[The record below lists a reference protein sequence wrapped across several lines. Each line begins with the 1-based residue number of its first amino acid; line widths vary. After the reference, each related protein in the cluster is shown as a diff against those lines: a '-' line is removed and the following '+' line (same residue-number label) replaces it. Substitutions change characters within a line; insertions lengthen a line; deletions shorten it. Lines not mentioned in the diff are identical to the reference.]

1 MSKKLESI
9 LSKVP
14 SATARNVEGRSE
26 DNIIENKAKILNKN
40 DRYERIVAVIPSYLK
55 REMRIYIA
63 DHPKE
68 NERTL
73 ILRGLRS
80 IGFKISEEELE
91 DKRGRS

>member
-14 SATARNVEGRSE
+14 HATAQNAKDSLE
-26 DNIIENKAKILNKN
+26 DNTIESKTKN
-40 DRYERIVAVIPSYLK
+40 DKYERIVAVIPSYLK

-80 IGFKISEEELE
+80 IGFKISDEELE